1 MASLLRECKGHT
13 GAVNAIR
20 FTKDG
25 SYAMSCSDDRSVRL
39 WNPHKS
45 DPSKGENEALA
56 IKKYD
61 GVHGYQILDVAI
73 ADVSLWLV
81 LIVLMHMIASMSSHV
96 NISYFL

>member
-1 MASLLRECKGHT
+1 MATLLRECKGHS

-45 DPSKGENEALA
+45 DPSKAADNEALV

-73 ADVSLWLV
+73 ANVSQMPAFSFSRL
-81 LIVLMHMIASMSSHV
+81 H
-96 NISYFL
+96 F

>member
-1 MASLLRECKGHT
+1 MTNLLRECKGHSA
-13 GAVNAIR
+13 GVNAIR

-25 SYAMSCSDDRSVRL
+25 SYAMSCSDDRTIRL

-45 DPSKGENEALA
+45 DPSKGDDDALL

-73 ADVSLWLV
+73 SNVSL
-81 LIVLMHMIASMSSHV
+81 I
-96 NISYFL
+96 

>member
-1 MASLLRECKGHT
+1 MPTLLRECKGHS

-25 SYAMSCSDDRSVRL
+25 AFAMSASDDRTVRL

-45 DPSKGENEALA
+45 DPSKREGEALV

-73 ADVSLWLV
+73 ANVSCMK
-81 LIVLMHMIASMSSHV
+81 IIAY
-96 NISYFL
+96 ISCVML